1 MAIRLATCLFVISL
15 VVRLADVER
24 LFRQQQSIDLIP
36 LAAKHLHN
44 MVSSISLIVITIEDA
59 TPVLR
64 TEIRT
69 DSIRLG
75 RVMNF
80 EEQFAETLVRNQFGV
95 KLYDYGL
102 HMMSPVRPYVLIRR
116 KSLLPAS
123 ITCKGINHTRYLLKL
138 MLSTP
143 ETAAG
148 KNTDLNAIACRR
160 MVKVNLRAISMA
172 VCTISMP
179 CHALPASPDRTF
191 RAKNYASGH

>member
-1 MAIRLATCLFVISL
+1 MAIRLATCLFVVLL

-36 LAAKHLHN
+36 LVAKHLHN
-44 MVSSISLIVITIEDA
+44 MFSSIPLIVITIEDA

-80 EEQFAETLVRNQFGV
+80 EEQFAETLVGNQVGV

-102 HMMSPVRPYVLIRR
+102 HMMSPMIPYVFIRR
-116 KSLLPAS
+116 KSLFPAS
-123 ITCKGINHTRYLLKL
+123 ITHKGIKHARHLLEL
-138 MLSTP
+138 MLSAP

-148 KNTDLNAIACRR
+148 KIPT
-160 MVKVNLRAISMA
+160 
-172 VCTISMP
+172 SMP
-179 CHALPASPDRTF
+179 SPAG
-191 RAKNYASGH
+191 A

>member
-1 MAIRLATCLFVISL
+1 MAIRLATCLFVVSL

-24 LFRQQQSIDLIP
+24 LFRPQQSIDLIP
-36 LAAKHLHN
+36 LVAKQLHN
-44 MVSSISLIVITIEDA
+44 MFSSIPLIVITIEDA

-80 EEQFAETLVRNQFGV
+80 EEQFAETLVGNQVGV

-102 HMMSPVRPYVLIRR
+102 HMMSPVRPDVLISR
-116 KSLLPAS
+116 KGLFSAS
-123 ITCKGINHTRYLLKL
+123 ITRQGINHTRYLLKL
-138 MLSTP
+138 MLSAP

-148 KNTDLNAIACRR
+148 KIPT
-160 MVKVNLRAISMA
+160 
-172 VCTISMP
+172 SMP
-179 CHALPASPDRTF
+179 SPAG
-191 RAKNYASGH
+191 AW

>member
-1 MAIRLATCLFVISL
+1 M
-15 VVRLADVER
+15 VRLADVER

-36 LAAKHLHN
+36 LAAKQLHN
-44 MVSSISLIVITIEDA
+44 MFSSIPLIVITIEDA

-80 EEQFAETLVRNQFGV
+80 EEQFAETLVGNQFGV

-102 HMMSPVRPYVLIRR
+102 HMMSPVLPYVLIRR
-116 KSLLPAS
+116 KSLFPAS
-123 ITCKGINHTRYLLKL
+123 ITRQGINHARHLLKL
-138 MLSTP
+138 ILSTP

-148 KNTDLNAIACRR
+148 ENSDLNAIACRC
-160 MVKVNLRAISMA
+160 MIKVNLRAIFNGSLHHYQCLAMLCLQ
-172 VCTISMP
+172 VGIG
-179 CHALPASPDRTF
+179 LPARKVMP
-191 RAKNYASGH
+191 

>member
-1 MAIRLATCLFVISL
+1 MAIRLATRLFVVLL

-36 LAAKHLHN
+36 LVAKQLHN
-44 MVSSISLIVITIEDA
+44 MFSSISLIVITIEDA

-69 DSIRLG
+69 DAIRLG
-75 RVMNF
+75 RVMNL
-80 EEQFAETLVRNQFGV
+80 EEQFAEALVGNQFGV

-102 HMMSPVRPYVLIRR
+102 HMMSPVRPDVLISR
-116 KSLLPAS
+116 KGLFPAS
-123 ITCKGINHTRYLLKL
+123 ITRQGINHARHLLKL

-148 KNTDLNAIACRR
+148 ENSDLNAIGCRR
-160 MVKVNLRAISMA
+160 MIKVNLRAIFNGSLYHFQCLAMLRLQ
-172 VCTISMP
+172 VRI
-179 CHALPASPDRTF
+179 
-191 RAKNYASGH
+191 